1 MKPLKMRTLLGTTV
15 VGVASLLC
23 GPSHIYAQDTAQ
35 FLSSPLIEAAPLAEE
50 KTRSIAEFFSLPVR
64 EQTIRKMPQS
74 VCKPNITKD
83 LKAQE
88 KAQVALAL
96 LESNLASEVTL
107 ERAGQSQASPV
118 SYTLEFKQQQLFVYS
133 SLARYESERNGALIG
148 YPGDATLAYWF
159 ESKGDASAV
168 FFIPPLR
175 ECASY
180 YVLMCPRAYNQ
191 ARELVETPYQPTS
204 VRYFP
209 ALKADGLFKAPE
221 NSNGRIRAS
230 ALASSR
236 VSLPETWFKEETSA
250 PSPASSFKLYR
261 VNNFMNSQLAKTNV
275 TVPFRDA
282 LEAHLE
288 FGTPESVLRTARS
301 RNTVEVSRLDLT
313 RPQVIRVEQSDIK
326 VLPGACYLVTSMVEQ
341 EYK

>member
-1 MKPLKMRTLLGTTV
+1 MARLTARYLFGSTLSVLACIAG
-15 VGVASLLC
+15 
-23 GPSHIYAQDTAQ
+23 GPSKVTAQ
-35 FLSSPLIEAAPLAEE
+35 ESTPYLSSPLIEASPLPEE
-50 KTRSIAEFFSLPVR
+50 KMRSLAEFFSLPVR
-64 EQTIRKMPQS
+64 EQATRKTPQN
-74 VCKPNITKD
+74 VCRPNITKD
-83 LKAQE
+83 PKAQE

-96 LESNLASEVTL
+96 LESNLAAEITL
-107 ERAGQSQASPV
+107 DRPEQGQSSPV
-118 SYTLEFKQQQLFVYS
+118 SYTLEFKQQQLYIYS
-133 SLARYESERNGALIG
+133 SSARYESERTGALIG

-175 ECASY
+175 ECASQ
-180 YVLMCPRAYNQ
+180 YVLMCPRTYNQ
-191 ARELVETPYQPTS
+191 ARELIETPYQPTS

-221 NSNGRIRAS
+221 KSNGRIRAS

-236 VSLPETWFKEETSA
+236 VSLPETWFKEEISA

-261 VNNFMNSQLAKTNV
+261 VNNFVNSQLPKTPV
-275 TVPFRDA
+275 TIPFRDA

-288 FGTPESVLRTARS
+288 FGTPENVLRTGRS

-326 VLPGACYLVTSMVEQ
+326 VLPGACYLITSTVEQ
-341 EYK
+341 EYR